1 MGRVALY
8 LACVA
13 GAAACVSPETEAEC
27 RAAVAAEGLSEGG
40 CGFDFV
46 GNYGS
51 GRGCYTY
58 ASGTY
63 EGCG

>member
-27 RAAVAAEGLSEGG
+27 RAAVAAGGLVGG
-40 CGFDFV
+40 RLRF
-46 GNYGS
+46 
-51 GRGCYTY
+51 
-58 ASGTY
+58 
-63 EGCG
+63 